1 MRRSCSLHGMD
12 VASPNHDR
20 LRTRPRLALLVA
32 LVLGAFACADETD
45 LSVTGADLYRRH
57 CAACHG
63 PDARGGGPVA
73 PSLKVAP
80 PDLTTLARRA
90 GGEFRESHVMAVIDG
105 RYAVAA
111 HGPREM
117 PVWGAVFTEE
127 MVGRP
132 TGVYEAI
139 ARSRALADYLRSIQ
153 VPE

>member
-1 MRRSCSLHGMD
+1 MG
-12 VASPNHDR
+12 VASQNRVRVLLH
-20 LRTRPRLALLVA
+20 TRPPLVLLVA
-32 LVLGAFACADETD
+32 LVLGANACTDRTD
-45 LSVTGADLYRRH
+45 LSVTGAELYRRH

-63 PDARGGGPVA
+63 LDARGGGPVA

-105 RYAVAA
+105 RYEVAA

-117 PVWGAVFTEE
+117 PVWGVVFTEQ
-127 MVGRP
+127 MAGRP

-139 ARSRALADYLRSIQ
+139 VQSRALADYLRSIQ
-153 VPE
+153 VLE

>member
-1 MRRSCSLHGMD
+1 MG
-12 VASPNHDR
+12 VASQNRVRVR
-20 LRTRPRLALLVA
+20 LHTRPPLVLLVA
-32 LVLGAFACADETD
+32 LVLGAFACADKTD
-45 LSVTGADLYRRH
+45 LSVTGAELYRRH

-63 PDARGGGPVA
+63 LDAKGDGPVA

-105 RYAVAA
+105 RYEVAA

-117 PVWGAVFTEE
+117 PVWGVVFTEQ

-139 ARSRALADYLRSIQ
+139 VQSRALADYLRSIQ
-153 VPE
+153 VLE

>member
-1 MRRSCSLHGMD
+1 M
-12 VASPNHDR
+12 ADR
-20 LRTRPRLALLVA
+20 LDDQGLATV
-32 LVLGAFACADETD
+32 F
-45 LSVTGADLYRRH
+45 
-57 CAACHG
+57 
-63 PDARGGGPVA
+63 GGSGFV
-73 PSLKVAP
+73 
-80 PDLTTLARRA
+80 
-90 GGEFRESHVMAVIDG
+90 G